1 MLWAASDLCFGD
13 RICAGRLWEPKTLLF
28 PMLQRDLGVR
38 KQGMCA
44 NLSSGPKNGTG
55 NIQNPIA
62 TARFRCPET
71 GTVCKFVHRSQKRD
85 GNYSKSYCY
94 GAISDDQNREVQK
107 CANWR
112 RFKSE
117 ILIVTCIS
125 TSSKH
130 DAHAHARTDERTDS
144 FSGVVRIW
152 GSPLAAFRSLSD
164 HSISKGA
171 KI

>member
-1 MLWAASDLCFGD
+1 M
-13 RICAGRLWEPKTLLF
+13 RGRLREPKTLLF

-38 KQGMCA
+38 KQGMRANLSSGPNLCKIEFVRGRLREPKTLLFPMLQRDLGVRKQGVCA

-94 GAISDDQNREVQK
+94 GAISDDQNSAVQICPK
-107 CANWR
+107 WS

-117 ILIVTCIS
+117 ILIVTGIS
-125 TSSKH
+125 TS
-130 DAHAHARTDERTDS
+130 
-144 FSGVVRIW
+144 
-152 GSPLAAFRSLSD
+152 
-164 HSISKGA
+164 
-171 KI
+171 

>member
-1 MLWAASDLCFGD
+1 MLQRDLGVRKQGMRANLSSGPNLCKIESV
-13 RICAGRLWEPKTLLF
+13 RGRLREPKTLLF

-94 GAISDDQNREVQK
+94 GAISDDQNRNVQQF
-107 CANWR
+107 ANRR

-117 ILIVTCIS
+117 ILIVTRIS
-125 TSSKH
+125 TSSKQ
-130 DAHAHARTDERTDS
+130 RCTN
-144 FSGVVRIW
+144 
-152 GSPLAAFRSLSD
+152 LS
-164 HSISKGA
+164 KVEPFQ
-171 KI
+171 K

>member
-1 MLWAASDLCFGD
+1 MGGAANFGAPLD
-13 RICAGRLWEPKTLLF
+13 SWCSGQLLISVSAIESVRARLWEPKTLLF
-28 PMLQRDLGVR
+28 PMLQRDLGLR
-38 KQGMCA
+38 KQDMCA

-94 GAISDDQNREVQK
+94 GAISDDQNRDVQI
-107 CANWR
+107 CPNWS

-117 ILIVTCIS
+117 MLIDTCIS
-125 TSSKH
+125 TSTKH
-130 DAHAHARTDERTDS
+130 DAHSRARTHGRTA
-144 FSGVVRIW
+144 F
-152 GSPLAAFRSLSD
+152 LA
-164 HSISKGA
+164 
-171 KI
+171 